1 MEISKDGMVILENV
15 EVAESIWKKTKG
27 LMFRKGLPK
36 NSGMLFNFDDES
48 KPGFWMFG
56 MRFPIDIIYLDMD
69 MKIVDIKHN
78 VRPMGISP
86 RSWRIY
92 YPEKTVRYVLETC
105 AGFAENNEIKNG
117 DTLVTA

>member
-36 NSGMLFNFDDES
+36 NSGMLFVFNGGN

-56 MRFPIDIIYLDMD
+56 MRFPIDILYLDSD
-69 MKIVDIKHN
+69 MRIVDIKHN

-86 RSWRIY
+86 RSWRIL
-92 YPEKTVRYVLETC
+92 YPAKPVKYVLETS
-105 AGFAENNEIKNG
+105 AGFSKDNG
-117 DTLVTA
+117 INDGDCFQIY